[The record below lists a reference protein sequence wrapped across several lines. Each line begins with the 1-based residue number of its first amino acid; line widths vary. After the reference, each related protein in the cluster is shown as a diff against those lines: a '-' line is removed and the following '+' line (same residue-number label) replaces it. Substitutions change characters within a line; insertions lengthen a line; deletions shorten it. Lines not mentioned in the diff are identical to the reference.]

1 LPAQNVSATGSRTR
15 AHASGAVAQLG
26 ERLNGIQ
33 EVDGSTPFSS
43 TFHLF
48 NLVAPL
54 LEPCTLPG
62 VLLAASP
69 MHTELQPPTDS
80 WSTRFND
87 LADTVLGGAM
97 IGRAAAATILD
108 APDEEL
114 STLLQAAFR
123 IRERYHGRRVKV
135 CLLRNARSGL
145 CPEDCHY
152 CSQSAIS
159 DAAIP
164 RYRLDSVPELLAGAR
179 RAVDS
184 GARRYC
190 MVTSGRGPSGPDI
203 ARFTTAARAI
213 KAEFPTLELCVS
225 LGLMDEAQ
233 AHELKAAGIDFV
245 NHNLNTSR
253 RHHPE
258 ICTTHTYDDRIA
270 TVTAVRRAGLATC
283 CGGIIGMGETDD
295 DIIDLAF
302 ALRELHV
309 DSLPL
314 NFLIPIDGTPFGEK
328 RELTPGRCLRALCL
342 MRFTNPESEIRMAG
356 GREGNLGWFQAL
368 ALYPANSIFVD
379 GYLTTPGQAASAAHQ
394 MIAEMGFEV
403 ESVSREA

>member
-1 LPAQNVSATGSRTR
+1 V
-15 AHASGAVAQLG
+15 
-26 ERLNGIQ
+26 
-33 EVDGSTPFSS
+33 
-43 TFHLF
+43 HLKRRGH
-48 NLVAPL
+48 VG
-54 LEPCTLPG
+54 T
-62 VLLAASP
+62 SWQ
-69 MHTELQPPTDS
+69 MHTELAPVERSLTFD
-80 WSTRFND
+80 D
-87 LADTVLGGAM
+87 LAERVLAGGAVE
-97 IGRAAAATILD
+97 RQEAAAVLR
-108 APDEEL
+108 APDDDL
-114 STLLQAAFR
+114 VAVLHAAFR
-123 IRERYHGRRVKV
+123 VREHHHGRRVKL

-179 RAVDS
+179 RAVAA

-190 MVTSGRGPSGPDI
+190 MVTSGRGPSANDI
-203 ARFTTAARAI
+203 ARFTGAARAI
-213 KAEFPTLELCVS
+213 KAEFPHLELCVS
-225 LGLMDEAQ
+225 LGLMGETDAR
-233 AHELKAAGIDFV
+233 ELKAAGVGWV
-245 NHNLNTSR
+245 NHNLNTSQR
-253 RHHPE
+253 FHPA
-258 ICTTHTYDDRIA
+258 ICTTHSYEDRIN
-270 TVTAVRRAGLATC
+270 TVRSVQAAGLHTC

-314 NFLIPIDGTPFGEK
+314 NFLIPIDGTPFSDQ

-342 MRFTNPESEIRMAG
+342 MRLTNPESEIRVAG

-379 GYLTTPGQAASAAHQ
+379 GYLTTPGQASSDAHR
-394 MIAEMGFEV
+394 MIAEMGFEIEV
-403 ESVSREA
+403 ME